1 MEHDIFT
8 YDNYRILLSD
18 YYQSQKQKN
27 PNAFSF
33 RVFSRQAGFNTSN
46 FLQLVIK
53 DKRNLSYQSIKKIAR
68 VLNLRGKQYDY
79 FENLVFFNQAKEND
93 VKTKHYERLVS
104 FKEYQDVR
112 LINDSQK
119 IYFSKWFYPV
129 VREMVNLPYFQVE
142 PEWIAKHIQPNIT
155 VDDAQEALNVL
166 VKIGLIEITKNGRC
180 VLKDTQL
187 KTQSQ
192 KVGHEVIAYHRRM
205 INHGFSA
212 LNKPAKER
220 DISGMTMSISPAKF
234 KLIQKKIA
242 QFREEVQDIVQ
253 KPLKQSDIDELYLEK
268 DKKQSSDDF
277 LTVDQVCQ
285 LNIQFFQL
293 AGR

>member
-8 YDNYRILLSD
+8 YENYRTLLLD

-53 DKRNLSYQSIKKIAR
+53 GKRNLSYQSVKKIAR
-68 VLNLRGKQYDY
+68 VLSLRGRQYDY

-93 VKTKHYERLVS
+93 VKTKHYERLAS

-112 LINDSQK
+112 LLNDTQK
-119 IYFSKWFYPV
+119 VYFSKWFYPV
-129 VREMVNLPYFQVE
+129 VREMVNLPYFQVD
-142 PEWIAKHIQPNIT
+142 PEWIAKNIQPNIT
-155 VDDAQEALNVL
+155 SDDAKEALDIL
-166 VKIGLIEITKNGRC
+166 QKIELIEITKNGRC

-253 KPLKQSDIDELYLEK
+253 KPLKQSDIDELYLDKE
-268 DKKQSSDDF
+268 KKQSSDEF

>member
-8 YDNYRILLSD
+8 YENYRTLLLD

-53 DKRNLSYQSIKKIAR
+53 DKRNLSYQSVKKIAR
-68 VLNLRGKQYDY
+68 VLSLRGRQYDY

-93 VKTKHYERLVS
+93 VKTKHYERLAS

-112 LINDSQK
+112 LLNDTQK
-119 IYFSKWFYPV
+119 VYFSKWFYPV
-129 VREMVNLPYFQVE
+129 VREMVNLPYFQVD
-142 PEWIAKHIQPNIT
+142 PEWIAKNIQPNIT
-155 VDDAQEALNVL
+155 SDDAKEALDIL
-166 VKIGLIEITKNGRC
+166 QKIELIEITKNGRC

-253 KPLKQSDIDELYLEK
+253 KPLKQSDIDELYLDKE
-268 DKKQSSDDF
+268 KKQSSDEF